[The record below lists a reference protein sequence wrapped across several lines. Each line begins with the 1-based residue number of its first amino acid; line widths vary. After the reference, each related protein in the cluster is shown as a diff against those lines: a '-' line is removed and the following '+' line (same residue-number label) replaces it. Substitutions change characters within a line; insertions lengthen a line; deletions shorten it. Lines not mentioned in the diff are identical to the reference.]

1 MFVSKTAMEKRRIAS
16 GIMAHCYQRT
26 VNGGLLFYSVSD
38 HLVYYTSYC
47 LLAEKYG
54 IKIYGTCQMPDHVH
68 DSLAA
73 ESLECLSSFKRDL
86 NSLFA
91 KRQNEWCSQSG
102 PLFENPYGS
111 AVKIGAKNARTNLIY
126 VGNNPVE
133 RQLVKRAELYRW
145 NYIAYAV
152 SDHPFSDRLVKRN
165 VSWAL
170 RNSLR
175 EVEIQ
180 RERCLPLTYPLL
192 GRISRKLD
200 INEKRQLT
208 DFIVKTYNVIDYDAA
223 LSFFDGSY
231 DKYLVALHSTTG
243 SEYDLNEIS
252 VGRSDRCYAQM
263 TSLLLKE
270 YGISDIHDILRMKDR
285 TEVFNRLR
293 SKTDISPRQI
303 RKYLRLP

>member
-1 MFVSKTAMEKRRIAS
+1 MHIVNYCPKRKKMWNRTFFLAIVWRRQTIIYVCFKNGNGEEKNCVWNY
-16 GIMAHCYQRT
+16 GP
-26 VNGGLLFYSVSD
+26 LL
-38 HLVYYTSYC
+38 
-47 LLAEKYG
+47 
-54 IKIYGTCQMPDHVH
+54 VH

-223 LSFFDGSY
+223 LSFFDGS
-231 DKYLVALHSTTG
+231 
-243 SEYDLNEIS
+243 
-252 VGRSDRCYAQM
+252 
-263 TSLLLKE
+263 
-270 YGISDIHDILRMKDR
+270 
-285 TEVFNRLR
+285 
-293 SKTDISPRQI
+293 SKAN
-303 RKYLRLP
+303 